1 MTYRVCSGL
10 VFDNIFLNQQI
21 IPWSPVKS
29 LKIPKGIQNSYI
41 EEWQIMQ
48 WPKEKKRR
56 RASNYLQN
64 VHKENNRLDKANP
77 TKNSDVP
84 EV

>member
-1 MTYRVCSGL
+1 
-10 VFDNIFLNQQI
+10 
-21 IPWSPVKS
+21 
-29 LKIPKGIQNSYI
+29 
-41 EEWQIMQ
+41 MQ

-64 VHKENNRLDKANP
+64 VHKENNRLGKANP
-77 TKNSDVP
+77 TEYSDVP

>member
-1 MTYRVCSGL
+1 MTDHAMAKR
-10 VFDNIFLNQQI
+10 
-21 IPWSPVKS
+21 K
-29 LKIPKGIQNSYI
+29 K
-41 EEWQIMQ
+41 
-48 WPKEKKRR
+48 KKRGEQL
-56 RASNYLQN
+56 STN

>member
-1 MTYRVCSGL
+1 MTDHAMTKR
-10 VFDNIFLNQQI
+10 
-21 IPWSPVKS
+21 
-29 LKIPKGIQNSYI
+29 
-41 EEWQIMQ
+41 
-48 WPKEKKRR
+48 KKRR

-64 VHKENNRLDKANP
+64 VHKENNRLGKANP